1 VEAVEL
7 RGPAPRA
14 RPLSIRGR
22 HFREGQERSL
32 AGATSGHLESRH
44 GNHRHRLQPR
54 GAGDWRKHRAPLR
67 VLGQRVPGHVCCGR
81 SRDDPRRVC
90 RQAAYAPLY
99 QADQIVNLSMTRAAT
114 LTLKPPSMRGALG
127 VSRVKILTMGL
138 VCRREAELAVFQ
150 PRDYFNL
157 FLSTTSP
164 EDARLYDKAQAA
176 AIIEPLAGWTGP
188 VQVKTERKTKAP
200 SKLMDLPVLQQR
212 AARWGWTAKQTLETA
227 QSLYETHR
235 SRPTRAPRLATCPKS
250 RPPTPAR
257 CWKHCGASRSSRS
270 AAASRPSARVS
281 PARSRTPGLAG
292 ASHHAIVP
300 NVNTRQ
306 QGAECYPQLSAD
318 ERQLF
323 KAITRGYLAAID
335 PDWVYD
341 RTEISVQPN
350 DRKFAAASAIDID
363 PGWRAAVGPDHNFS
377 KRTKT
382 YALYTRVNM
391 EDPIFGLI
399 CWKDL

>member
-1 VEAVEL
+1 MPEVETANAGAMLEAL
-7 RGPAPRA
+7 
-14 RPLSIRGR
+14 
-22 HFREGQERSL
+22 RSL
-32 AGATSGHLESRH
+32 PFVTVGCGEPTIRKGKSGTFS
-44 GNHRHRLQPR
+44 
-54 GAGDWRKHRAPLR
+54 
-67 VLGQRVPGHVCCGR
+67 
-81 SRDDPRRVC
+81 
-90 RQAAYAPLY
+90 
-99 QADQIVNLSMTRAAT
+99 
-114 LTLKPPSMRGALG
+114 
-127 VSRVKILTMGL
+127 
-138 VCRREAELAVFQ
+138 
-150 PRDYFNL
+150 
-157 FLSTTSP
+157 
-164 EDARLYDKAQAA
+164 DA
-176 AIIEPLAGWTGP
+176 
-188 VQVKTERKTKAP
+188 
-200 SKLMDLPVLQQR
+200 
-212 AARWGWTAKQTLETA
+212 
-227 QSLYETHR
+227 
-235 SRPTRAPRLATCPKS
+235 
-250 RPPTPAR
+250 
-257 CWKHCGASRSSRS
+257 
-270 AAASRPSARVS
+270 
-281 PARSRTPGLAG
+281 GLAG